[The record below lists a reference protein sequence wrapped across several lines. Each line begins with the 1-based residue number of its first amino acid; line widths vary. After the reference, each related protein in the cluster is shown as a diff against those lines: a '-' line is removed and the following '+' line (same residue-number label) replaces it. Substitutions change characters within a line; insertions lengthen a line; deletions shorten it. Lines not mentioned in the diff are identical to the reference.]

1 VTGTDCVRCAR
12 PTPDGFACVTCRD
25 RILCDLLGD
34 DSRDDRPGLVDTA
47 PAARDIA
54 QGQASGHGEGGASGK
69 PESRLPLDLAV
80 TAKLDAVQ
88 GEMTTWAR
96 HVAEERYS
104 GPQGRVGE
112 DPIVVAARYLAANVE
127 WLRHRPSVDEA
138 YAAIEACARV
148 VRGIVR
154 GPAAQRFL
162 GPCGAERK
170 HEDGCSPPLC
180 GDGYDELVGVVE
192 CDCWC
197 HRAET
202 ATCEGDVYARDGGS
216 TGRCRTCGAEVSTAE
231 RQAWLDAEVRSRAFT
246 AKDIADAY
254 GINVKTIRSWGTE
267 RQARYDHSG
276 TLVQAPRAAK
286 LREHG
291 RDRDGRSLFLVGD
304 VLDLAAGDA
313 ARRETARN
321 ERERRKTAQAEGAAA

>member
-1 VTGTDCVRCAR
+1 VTGTDCVRCGR
-12 PTPDGFACVTCRD
+12 LTPDGFGCVTCRD

-54 QGQASGHGEGGASGK
+54 QGQASGHGEGGTSGK

-104 GPQGRVGE
+104 GPQGHVGE

-127 WLRHRPSVDEA
+127 WLRHRPEVSEA

-154 GPAAQRFL
+154 GPAAQRYL
-162 GPCGAERK
+162 GPCGATLCWRCD
-170 HEDGCSPPLC
+170 HEPEDPPC
-180 GDGYDELVGVVE
+180 
-192 CDCWC
+192 
-197 HRAET
+197 T
-202 ATCEGDVYARDGGS
+202 ATCEGDVYARDEAS

-291 RDRDGRSLFLVGD
+291 RDRDGRSLYLVGD

-321 ERERRKTAQAEGAAA
+321 ERERRKAVRDTAEMGA

>member
-1 VTGTDCVRCAR
+1 VTATDCVRCGR
-12 PTPDGFACVTCRD
+12 PTADGYACVTCRD

-104 GPQGRVGE
+104 GPQGHVGE

-154 GPAAQRFL
+154 GPAAQRYL
-162 GPCGAERK
+162 GPCGALWSRGFAAEVNGTLITSQ
-170 HEDGCSPPLC
+170 EDLPP
-180 GDGYDELVGVVE
+180 
-192 CDCWC
+192 
-197 HRAET
+197 
-202 ATCEGDVYARDGGS
+202 CEGDVYARDEAS

-231 RQAWLDAEVRSRAFT
+231 RQAWLDAEVRARAFT
-246 AKDIADAY
+246 AVEIADAY
-254 GINVKTIRSWGTE
+254 PTIKANTIRQWLSRGL
-267 RQARYDHSG
+267 
-276 TLVQAPRAAK
+276 LVPHGELAGRPLLK
-286 LREHG
+286 L
-291 RDRDGRSLFLVGD
+291 GD

-321 ERERRKTAQAEGAAA
+321 ERERRKAVRETAEMGA